1 MSRPEPWL
9 HSPKSTAEI
18 INKYDFK
25 FKKSFGQN
33 FLIDSNIIS
42 KIIGAADVQAD
53 DFILEIGPGIG
64 TLTQH
69 LAYSAGEV
77 VSVEIDS
84 RLIPVLEDTLSG
96 YDNVSVI
103 NEDVLKADIKGVIDE
118 KSPEKRIKV
127 IANLPYYVTTPV
139 IMELLNICDRIESIT
154 IMVQKEVAERMAAS
168 PGTKD
173 YGALSLAVNYF
184 SEPKKITD
192 VSPNCFMPRPD
203 VTSAVIQLDIKEK
216 KQAVKDER
224 LMFKIVKAAFG
235 QRRKT
240 LLNSLKNSGEFSLTK
255 EQWEDIFRESGIAPG
270 VRGETLSLEQF
281 AALSDAVIR
290 FIKKD

>member
-9 HSPKSTAEI
+9 HSPKFTAEI
-18 INKYDFK
+18 INKYDFR

-69 LAYSAGEV
+69 LAYSAGKV

-84 RLIPVLEDTLSG
+84 RLIPVLEDTLNG
-96 YDNVSVI
+96 YENAEII
-103 NEDVLKADIKGVIDE
+103 NEDILKADIKGIIDE
-118 KSPEKRIKV
+118 RSSGKRIKV

-139 IMELLNICDRIESIT
+139 IMELLAICDKISSIT
-154 IMVQKEVAERMAAS
+154 VMVQKEVADRMAAS

-203 VTSAVIQLDIKEK
+203 VTSSVIQLNIKENR
-216 KQAVKDER
+216 QAVKDER
-224 LMFKIVKAAFG
+224 MMFKIIKAAFG

-240 LLNSLKNSGEFSLTK
+240 LLNSLKNSDGFHLSK
-255 EQWEDIFRESGIAPG
+255 SQWEEVFREAGVEPG

-281 AALSDAVIR
+281 ADLSDAA
-290 FIKKD
+290 IKYME

>member
-9 HSPKSTAEI
+9 HSPKFTAEI
-18 INKYDFK
+18 INKYDFR

-69 LAYSAGEV
+69 LAYSSGKV
-77 VSVEIDS
+77 VSIEIDS

-96 YDNVSVI
+96 YGNVEVI
-103 NEDVLKADIKGVIDE
+103 NEDILKTDIKGIIDE
-118 KSPEKRIKV
+118 RSSGKRIKV

-139 IMELLNICDRIESIT
+139 IMELLGICDKISSIT
-154 IMVQKEVAERMAAS
+154 VMVQKEVAERMAAS

-203 VTSAVIQLDIKEK
+203 VTSSVIQLNIKEGR
-216 KQAVKDER
+216 QAVKDER
-224 LMFKIVKAAFG
+224 MMFKIIKAAFG

-240 LLNSLKNSGEFSLTK
+240 LLNSLKNSEAFPMSK
-255 EQWEDIFRESGIAPG
+255 AQWEKIFMECGIESG
-270 VRGETLSLEQF
+270 VRGEALSLEQF
-281 AALSDAVIR
+281 AALSDAAV
-290 FIKKD
+290 KYM

>member
-9 HSPKSTAEI
+9 HSPKFTAEI
-18 INKYDFK
+18 INKYDFR

-33 FLIDSNIIS
+33 FLIDSNIIN

-69 LAYSAGEV
+69 LAYSAGKV

-84 RLIPVLEDTLSG
+84 RLIPVLEDTLNG
-96 YDNVSVI
+96 YENAEII
-103 NEDVLKADIKGVIDE
+103 NEDILKADIKGIIDE
-118 KSPEKRIKV
+118 RSSGKRIKV

-139 IMELLNICDRIESIT
+139 IMELLAICDKISSIT
-154 IMVQKEVAERMAAS
+154 VMVQKEVADRMAAS

-203 VTSAVIQLDIKEK
+203 VTSSVIQLNIKENR
-216 KQAVKDER
+216 QAVKDER
-224 LMFKIVKAAFG
+224 MMFKIIKAAFG

-240 LLNSLKNSGEFSLTK
+240 LLNSLKNSDGFHLSK
-255 EQWEDIFRESGIAPG
+255 SQWEEVFREAGVEPG

-281 AALSDAVIR
+281 ADLSDAA
-290 FIKKD
+290 IKYME

>member
-9 HSPKSTAEI
+9 HSPKFTAEI

-33 FLIDSNIIS
+33 FLIDSNIIN

-69 LAYSAGEV
+69 LAYSAGKV

-84 RLIPVLEDTLSG
+84 RLIPVLEDTLNG
-96 YDNVSVI
+96 YENAEII
-103 NEDVLKADIKGVIDE
+103 NEDILKADIKGIIDE
-118 KSPEKRIKV
+118 RSSGKRIKV

-139 IMELLNICDRIESIT
+139 IMELLAICDKISSIT
-154 IMVQKEVAERMAAS
+154 VMVQKEVADRMAAS

-203 VTSAVIQLDIKEK
+203 VTSSVIQLNIKENR
-216 KQAVKDER
+216 QAVKDER
-224 LMFKIVKAAFG
+224 MMFKIIKAAFG

-240 LLNSLKNSGEFSLTK
+240 LLNSLKNSDGFHLSK
-255 EQWEDIFRESGIAPG
+255 SQWEEVFREAGVEPG

-281 AALSDAVIR
+281 ADLSDAA
-290 FIKKD
+290 IKYTE

>member
-9 HSPKSTAEI
+9 HSPKFTAEI
-18 INKYDFK
+18 INKYDFR

-33 FLIDSNIIS
+33 FLIDSNIIN

-69 LAYSAGEV
+69 LAYSAGKV

-84 RLIPVLEDTLSG
+84 RLIPVLEDTLNG
-96 YDNVSVI
+96 YENAEII
-103 NEDVLKADIKGVIDE
+103 NEDILKADIKGIIDE
-118 KSPEKRIKV
+118 RSSGKRIKV

-139 IMELLNICDRIESIT
+139 IMELLAICDKISSIT
-154 IMVQKEVAERMAAS
+154 VMVQKEVADRMAAS

-203 VTSAVIQLDIKEK
+203 VTSSVIQLNIKENR
-216 KQAVKDER
+216 QAVKDER
-224 LMFKIVKAAFG
+224 MMFKIIKAAFG

-240 LLNSLKNSGEFSLTK
+240 LLNSLKNSDGFHLSK
-255 EQWEDIFRESGIAPG
+255 SQWEEVFREAGVEPG

-281 AALSDAVIR
+281 ADLSDAA
-290 FIKKD
+290 IKYTE

>member
-9 HSPKSTAEI
+9 HSPKFTAEI

-33 FLIDSNIIS
+33 FLIDSNIIN

-69 LAYSAGEV
+69 LAYFAGKV

-84 RLIPVLEDTLSG
+84 RLIPVLEDTLNG
-96 YDNVSVI
+96 YENAEII
-103 NEDVLKADIKGVIDE
+103 NEDILKADIKGIIDE
-118 KSPEKRIKV
+118 RSSGKRIKV

-139 IMELLNICDRIESIT
+139 IMELLAICDKISSIT
-154 IMVQKEVAERMAAS
+154 VMVQKEVADRMAAS

-203 VTSAVIQLDIKEK
+203 VTSSVIQLNIKENR
-216 KQAVKDER
+216 QAVKDER
-224 LMFKIVKAAFG
+224 MMFKIIKAAFG

-240 LLNSLKNSGEFSLTK
+240 LLNSLKNSDGFHLSK
-255 EQWEDIFRESGIAPG
+255 SQWEEVFREAGVEPG

-281 AALSDAVIR
+281 ADLSDAA
-290 FIKKD
+290 IKYTE